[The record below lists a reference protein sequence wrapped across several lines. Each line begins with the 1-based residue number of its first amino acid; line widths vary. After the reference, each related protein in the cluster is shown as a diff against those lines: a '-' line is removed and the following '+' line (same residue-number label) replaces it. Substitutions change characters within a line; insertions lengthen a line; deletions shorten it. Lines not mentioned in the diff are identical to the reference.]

1 MEKSRIKNTIR
12 NVRSGIIVQII
23 NKVMAFIVRTVFI
36 RILNTEYLGVNGLFT
51 NILTVL
57 SFAELG
63 IGTAIIFSMYK
74 PVAEDDTDKIKSLMR
89 LYKKSYNTI
98 GIVVF
103 ILGICVI
110 PFMKYIIKD
119 APNIKESI
127 ILIYVL
133 FLINTSV
140 SYFFTY
146 KKSIITAHQQESIIN
161 RIDSFF
167 YLIKSILEIVFL
179 ILTKN
184 YILYLIIQVAC
195 TIFENIII
203 SYKANK
209 MFPYLKEKNVKELEK
224 EEKKSIFI
232 NIKSLVIYKL
242 GTTILGGTDNIIIS
256 SIIGVAAVGLCSN
269 YVLITDSI
277 RGIITNVLNGVTSSV
292 GNLNA
297 SADGRKKETIF
308 YQLTFV
314 SFWIHGFC
322 ATAFVVLLNPFIN
335 LWLGSEFVLPNAV
348 SVSLAL
354 SFFICGIRMPAYT
367 YRVTMGLFE
376 RGKMTP
382 FLASIINIVLSIALG
397 RIMGVSGVFFATAIA
412 QLFSYS
418 IIDPYLIYKYEFKSS
433 IKGYVKKIVRYFTI
447 FIITCILAYIFAS
460 LIRTENFINLIVK
473 GIIVTIVSNLM
484 YFIFYCFTYISCS

>member
-184 YILYLIIQVAC
+184 YILY
-195 TIFENIII
+195 
-203 SYKANK
+203 
-209 MFPYLKEKNVKELEK
+209 
-224 EEKKSIFI
+224 
-232 NIKSLVIYKL
+232 
-242 GTTILGGTDNIIIS
+242 
-256 SIIGVAAVGLCSN
+256 
-269 YVLITDSI
+269 
-277 RGIITNVLNGVTSSV
+277 
-292 GNLNA
+292 
-297 SADGRKKETIF
+297 
-308 YQLTFV
+308 
-314 SFWIHGFC
+314 
-322 ATAFVVLLNPFIN
+322 
-335 LWLGSEFVLPNAV
+335 
-348 SVSLAL
+348 
-354 SFFICGIRMPAYT
+354 
-367 YRVTMGLFE
+367 
-376 RGKMTP
+376 
-382 FLASIINIVLSIALG
+382 
-397 RIMGVSGVFFATAIA
+397 
-412 QLFSYS
+412 
-418 IIDPYLIYKYEFKSS
+418 
-433 IKGYVKKIVRYFTI
+433 
-447 FIITCILAYIFAS
+447 
-460 LIRTENFINLIVK
+460 
-473 GIIVTIVSNLM
+473 
-484 YFIFYCFTYISCS
+484 